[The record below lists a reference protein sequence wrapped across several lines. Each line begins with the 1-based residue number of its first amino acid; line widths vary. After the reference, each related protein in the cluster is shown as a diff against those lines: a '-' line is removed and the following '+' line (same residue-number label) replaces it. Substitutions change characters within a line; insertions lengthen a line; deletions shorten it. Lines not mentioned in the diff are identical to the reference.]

1 MATEAAEA
9 SAVSAAHPRLTALIA
24 NARGAAPALTAIIYP
39 IDATAVEAAL
49 VAARLGIIEPVF
61 YGPASARA
69 MLTAAGASPLR
80 FRWVDSG
87 DCPREAARIAVADA
101 AAGRVALLMK
111 GSLHTDDL
119 LGAVL
124 ARDSGLRGSGR
135 LTHTFAFD
143 LPRYHKLLAVTD
155 AVVNIAPDLQTKAE
169 SLTHAIDLM
178 RKMGVA
184 APKIAV
190 LAAVETVHASIPAT
204 LDARTLAEWG
214 ASGRFG
220 TVSVDG
226 PFGFD
231 NAISA
236 KAAATKGIISAV
248 AGDPDILLVPDLNCG
263 NILYKS
269 FVYIGGGECAG
280 GVQGGR
286 VLIVLTSRADSLFS
300 RVASCALARITLS
313 QTKQNA
319 PIC

>member
-1 MATEAAEA
+1 MAVDQTAI
-9 SAVSAAHPRLTALIA
+9 SLAHLRLTALIA
-24 NARGAAPALTAIIYP
+24 TQKETPPAVTAIVYP
-39 IDATAVEAAL
+39 ADATVVEATL

-61 YGPASARA
+61 YGAARA
-69 MLTAAGASPLR
+69 RALLTKAGASSHQY
-80 FRWVDSG
+80 RWVDTG
-87 DCPREAARIAVADA
+87 EFPQQAARIAVADA

-111 GSLHTDDL
+111 GSLHTDQL
-119 LGAVL
+119 LGAVV

-135 LTHTFAFD
+135 LTHTFVFD

-169 SLTHAIDLM
+169 SLAQAIELM
-178 RKMGVA
+178 RKVGVTT
-184 APKIAV
+184 PKAAV

-220 TVSVDG
+220 SASVDG

-236 KAAATKGIISAV
+236 HAAATKGITSAV

-280 GVQGGR
+280 VVQGGR
-286 VLIVLTSRADSLFS
+286 VPIVLTSRADSLFS
-300 RVASCALARITLS
+300 RVASCALGRISLG
-313 QTKQNA
+313 QTE
-319 PIC
+319 

>member
-1 MATEAAEA
+1 M
-9 SAVSAAHPRLTALIA
+9 V
-24 NARGAAPALTAIIYP
+24 
-39 IDATAVEAAL
+39 VEAAL
-49 VAARLGIIEPVF
+49 VAAQLGIIEPVF

-69 MLTAAGASPLR
+69 MLTAGGASPLQ

-87 DCPREAARIAVADA
+87 ESPREAARIAVADA

-124 ARDSGLRGSGR
+124 ARDSGLRGSSR
-135 LTHTFAFD
+135 LTHTFVFD

-169 SLTHAIDLM
+169 SLIHAIDLM
-178 RKMGVA
+178 RKMGVT

-220 TVSVDG
+220 SATVEG

-236 KAAATKGIISAV
+236 HAAATKGIISAV

-280 GVQGGR
+280 VVQGGR
-286 VLIVLTSRADSLFS
+286 VPIVLTSRADSLFS
-300 RVASCALARITLS
+300 RVASCALARISLS
-313 QTKQNA
+313 QATQNT
-319 PIC
+319 PVC